1 MHKLIFSIILSLAF
15 MGCSSQ
21 PADFP
26 QQRKAMVEKQILW
39 RGITDPQVLQ
49 AMSTVPREEF
59 VLPEHRSRAYND
71 IELPLGEDQT
81 LDRPYEDAFIL
92 NSLQLKPNERI
103 LEIGT
108 GSGYLTALLAQMGGE
123 VYTIDI
129 VPKFI
134 DEAQAKFKKLRYDNI
149 KSKAG
154 DGYLGWSEYAP
165 FDAIVLT
172 CSPTAIP
179 QPIQDQLAEGGR
191 LLIPL
196 GGQDKFQELLLFHKQ
211 DGRLTKPKSLAGAT
225 FVPMKGQAEN

>member
-1 MHKLIFSIILSLAF
+1 MRKLIFSIILSTAF
-15 MGCSSQ
+15 LGCPSK

-26 QQRKAMVEKQILW
+26 QQRQAMVEKQILW
-39 RGITDPQVLQ
+39 RGITEPRVLK

-59 VLPEHRSRAYND
+59 VLPEHRSRAYSD
-71 IELPLGEDQT
+71 MELPLGEDQT
-81 LDRPYEDAFIL
+81 LDRPYEDALIL
-92 NSLQLKPNERI
+92 NSLQLKPHERV

-108 GSGYLTALLAQMGGE
+108 GSGYLTALLAQMGGQ

-129 VPKFI
+129 VPSFI
-134 DEAQAKFKKLRYDNI
+134 KEAQAKFTALQYDNI
-149 KSKAG
+149 EAKAG
-154 DGYLGWSEYAP
+154 DGFLGWPEHAP

-172 CSPTAIP
+172 CSPTDIP

-196 GGQDKFQELLLFHKQ
+196 GGQDRFQELLLFSKK

-225 FVPMKGQAEN
+225 FVPMKGKAEK